1 MTELEIFK
9 DGKPADGNDDMQSL
23 AGKTAGE
30 GPGMLYLPFQLMEEL
45 VDKLKLLKYDIHFC
59 RELHQK
65 PISR

>member
-9 DGKPADGNDDMQSL
+9 DVKPADGNDDPHSF
-23 AGKTAGE
+23 ADKTAGE
-30 GPGMLYLPFQLMEEL
+30 GPGQLYHPFVLMEEL
-45 VDKLKLLKYDIHFC
+45 VEKLKLLKYDIHFC